1 MPSLSSP
8 LKLLIGAG
16 LLLSAAGGGY
26 SLLGGDNQVASG
38 EVTGAIQP
46 SPTVSEQIAQA
57 VLGGMLSCMS
67 GPERFAT
74 GALERCGAEAKEK
87 ALAIGG
93 REDEINQMIAD
104 VSSQLSE
111 RLHLSAP
118 VAERLDAMQELH
130 LVDTV
135 RDSLRSCARERALS
149 YGKCLHRAGARR
161 SRPGG
166 IQRSLGRYRG
176 GASPR
181 RVAGGGGKARRG
193 TAIASRADKGLST
206 TTLQSPPCP
215 CRGGDSLPQCGEVPR
230 LEGVAPP
237 RACFCGIVSRRT
249 EGDSAVS
256 ALQLSINKYPRTR
269 HLEGSNLQIG
279 DEDDRVP
286 YRELSGR
293 YIVVEEKVDGANSAF
308 SFSGDAELLL
318 QSRGHYLIGGGREVH
333 FDAFKSW
340 ARYHQDAFFD
350 VIEDRYVVYGEWMH
364 SKHSTFYDRLPHYFL
379 CFCAYDRVL
388 AKWLSTAAR
397 RALLGK
403 LPIYHV
409 PVLYAG
415 IAPRRLA
422 DLTALIAMSRF
433 KSRQWRDVFKQTV
446 EALNLDWGRAWAQT
460 EDSDLAEGL
469 YIKVEEGDYAVITD
483 CP

>member
-1 MPSLSSP
+1 M
-8 LKLLIGAG
+8 
-16 LLLSAAGGGY
+16 
-26 SLLGGDNQVASG
+26 
-38 EVTGAIQP
+38 
-46 SPTVSEQIAQA
+46 
-57 VLGGMLSCMS
+57 
-67 GPERFAT
+67 
-74 GALERCGAEAKEK
+74 
-87 ALAIGG
+87 
-93 REDEINQMIAD
+93 
-104 VSSQLSE
+104 
-111 RLHLSAP
+111 
-118 VAERLDAMQELH
+118 
-130 LVDTV
+130 
-135 RDSLRSCARERALS
+135 
-149 YGKCLHRAGARR
+149 
-161 SRPGG
+161 
-166 IQRSLGRYRG
+166 
-176 GASPR
+176 
-181 RVAGGGGKARRG
+181 
-193 TAIASRADKGLST
+193 
-206 TTLQSPPCP
+206 
-215 CRGGDSLPQCGEVPR
+215 
-230 LEGVAPP
+230 
-237 RACFCGIVSRRT
+237 
-249 EGDSAVS
+249 S

-433 KSRQWRDVFKQTV
+433 KSRQWRDVFKQSV

-460 EDSDLAEGL
+460 EDIDLAEGL
-469 YIKVEEGDYAVITD
+469 YIKVEEGDYTVDRMKWVRAGFTQTILSNDTHWLSRPIIPNRFHGGHSLLELGVPATWEAAAPNIGREAFKEQVFSRSGGRCVICGEAAVDAHHILDRRLFPSYDGGYYLENGAALCGEHHIAAEEGRISVEEVRAAAGSRVRILPPGFDPRYRYDKFGKRLGEISAAAEVTS
-483 CP
+483 